1 MGDPHGERNHN
12 VEISPH
18 PHPMKLKCSYFLIAA
33 KIIKA
38 VDILGP
44 QTGLYTMDSMAPSP
58 LPFAEGT
65 LVEEAEEAEGGLG
78 KPGGFLEL
86 WQGAGTDRHRTSSS
100 TARPTHALAPPACCT
115 GLRKPSLLEPGPG
128 TGSCTHRGQ
137 T

>member
-1 MGDPHGERNHN
+1 
-12 VEISPH
+12 
-18 PHPMKLKCSYFLIAA
+18 MKLKCSYFLIAA

-65 LVEEAEEAEGGLG
+65 LVEEAEEAEGGFG

-100 TARPTHALAPPACCT
+100 TARPTHALAPRACCT

-128 TGSCTHRGQ
+128 TGSCTHRGR